1 MSVVYEYQRFI
12 NGLVFSGELRKDVQ
26 AFLEYHNEHETL
38 DHTINVGNEA
48 VRIAQL
54 FGVNEAF
61 ALHAALLH
69 DVSNVVPKD
78 RMMSI
83 AEAQSIHIIEE
94 ELRFPRI
101 VHQKLSKDMA
111 MEIFGCTNM
120 AILNA
125 IECHT
130 TLKAGASPL
139 DKVLFVADKIS
150 WELLG
155 EHPYQE
161 MMRQRLEVFDLD
173 GAILVYLNHV
183 WGQRDKLKV
192 VHPWLFEAR
201 QELLAS
207 SKHLA

>member
-12 NGLVFSGELRKDVQ
+12 NGVVFSGELRKDVQ
-26 AFLEYHNEHETL
+26 AFSENHNEHETL

-54 FGVNEAF
+54 FGVNETF
-61 ALHAALLH
+61 ALQAALLH

-83 AEAQSIHIIEE
+83 AEAQSIDIIEV

-101 VHQKLSKDMA
+101 IHQKLSKDMA
-111 MEIFGCTNM
+111 MGIFGCTDI

-150 WELLG
+150 WELPG

-161 MMRQRLEVFDLD
+161 KMRQKLEVFDLD

-192 VHPWLFEAR
+192 VHPWLIEAR
-201 QELLAS
+201 QELLA
-207 SKHLA
+207 AQ

>member
-1 MSVVYEYQRFI
+1 M
-12 NGLVFSGELRKDVQ
+12 
-26 AFLEYHNEHETL
+26 
-38 DHTINVGNEA
+38 
-48 VRIAQL
+48 AQL

-61 ALHAALLH
+61 ALQAALLH

-83 AEAQSIHIIEE
+83 AEAQSIDIIDE

-150 WELLG
+150 WELPG

-192 VHPWLFEAR
+192 MHPWLIEAR